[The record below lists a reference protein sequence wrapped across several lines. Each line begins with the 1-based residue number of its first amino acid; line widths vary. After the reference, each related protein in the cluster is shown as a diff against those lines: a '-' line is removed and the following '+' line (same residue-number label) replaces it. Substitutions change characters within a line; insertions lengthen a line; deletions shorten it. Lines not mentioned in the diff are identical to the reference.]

1 MSIVL
6 NSVAYNWTGFD
17 RSGTSRWS
25 ATASGVASG
34 FSDLT
39 NRTTYGSATAKGESA
54 LSKVKWLVKIPVV
67 STESSPCACPGAVL
81 RTAYLT
87 VLGDF
92 GATATEAERVDA
104 LARLR
109 ALVLT
114 TEFEQ
119 SFVTLSQPAGG

>member
-1 MSIVL
+1 MPITL
-6 NSVAYNWTGFD
+6 NSVVYNWTGFD

-39 NRTTYGSATAKGESA
+39 NRTTFGNATAKSEAA

-67 STESSPCACPGAVL
+67 ATEATPCSCPGAVL

-87 VLGDF
+87 ILGDF
-92 GATATEAERVDA
+92 GASATEAERVDA
-104 LARLR
+104 LARLQ

-114 TEFEQ
+114 TEFSD
-119 SFVTLSQPAGG
+119 SFVKLSQPAGG